1 MRTFVSR
8 LQEARELEAL
18 CQHAVEEVKR
28 ITGFGRV
35 NAYRFDA
42 EDNGWSRPKS
52 PTPATRPIWACAFRR
67 RTFRS
72 RPAPIPR
79 QPDSRDP
86 GRQLPAVALVPTL
99 NPISG
104 TPLDLSFSAL
114 RSVSP
119 VHLQYMRNMG
129 TLASMSISI
138 VIRDRLWG
146 LISCHDA
153 QPRQVSYQTRT
164 ACELLGRILA
174 LQIQAR
180 ETETLA
186 QRKLNCVSRSST
198 CCRPRPTATA
208 WWRAFA
214 GARGGARL
222 RQGRR
227 RGRDFR

>member
-1 MRTFVSR
+1 
-8 LQEARELEAL
+8 
-18 CQHAVEEVKR
+18 
-28 ITGFGRV
+28 
-35 NAYRFDA
+35 
-42 EDNGWSRPKS
+42 
-52 PTPATRPIWACAFRR
+52 
-67 RTFRS
+67 
-72 RPAPIPR
+72 
-79 QPDSRDP
+79 
-86 GRQLPAVALVPTL
+86 
-99 NPISG
+99 
-104 TPLDLSFSAL
+104 
-114 RSVSP
+114 
-119 VHLQYMRNMG
+119 MG

-186 QRKLNCVSRSST
+186 QRKLQLRQQIVHLLSAMADRDSVVEGF
-198 CCRPRPTATA
+198 RQ
-208 WWRAFA
+208 
-214 GARGGARL
+214 ARGGARL